1 MYFFQ
6 SAAAEQEIDA
16 FVEKQAMEDDMRKEK
31 EKFVAGCKTVDNKT
45 LINNSVSE
53 DVKQRLKS
61 EEIKLLGNEEFKAG
75 NYNRAEEYYTSA
87 ILQFDKVSTL
97 IIWIHLKELYEKF
110 YVTQNNL

>member
-1 MYFFQ
+1 
-6 SAAAEQEIDA
+6 
-16 FVEKQAMEDDMRKEK
+16 MEDDMRKEK

-97 IIWIHLKELYEKF
+97 KTPQKDKGNIGKILCDTEQFVTVVIEFHAII
-110 YVTQNNL
+110 